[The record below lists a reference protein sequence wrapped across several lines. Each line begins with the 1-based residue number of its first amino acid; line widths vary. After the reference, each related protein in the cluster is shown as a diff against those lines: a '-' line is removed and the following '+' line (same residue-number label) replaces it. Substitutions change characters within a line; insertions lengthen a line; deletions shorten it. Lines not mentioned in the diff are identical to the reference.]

1 MDLTAQ
7 NGPVNHS
14 DRQAGEKSVAS
25 PEPAATERNLLREE
39 SGFAGKLLRKK
50 IDGGVQKN
58 SITRR
63 PNNPPENH
71 WPYLGQ
77 TWGED
82 SGKTPS
88 TNDAPGNRRTH
99 DMNEKMLAKEYR
111 RALRVCGNCTFY
123 YKTLDFLFGGER

>member
-50 IDGGVQKN
+50 IDGGVQRIP
-58 SITRR
+58 SLGGQITR
-63 PNNPPENH
+63 PKTTGH
-71 WPYLGQ
+71 IWVKLGAR
-77 TWGED
+77 TVGRRHLRMMLRAIGELM
-82 SGKTPS
+82 T
-88 TNDAPGNRRTH
+88 
-99 DMNEKMLAKEYR
+99 
-111 RALRVCGNCTFY
+111 
-123 YKTLDFLFGGER
+123 